1 MVYNKP
7 SWNEFTMILD
17 ILKELEATSSRLEK
31 EAILKREQNNK
42 LLKRVFFL
50 AYDPFTQF
58 YQRKIPAYKSAS
70 KNQADTLDS
79 VLDSL
84 SVLSNREATGNA
96 GIEFL
101 SKLLSSLVESDSKVL
116 ERVIGKDLKCGASA
130 STANKTWPNLIA
142 EYPCMLCTPF
152 DEKIAAKFKF
162 PAVAQLKMD
171 GMRFN
176 AIVKDGK
183 CEFRSRNGKEIDLL
197 GNLEQ
202 DFIKLANGQNL
213 VFDGELLVKDKGII
227 LDRQTGNGILNKAV
241 KGTIM
246 TDEARKVHATV
257 WDVIDYDTFKNGKG
271 KITYQIR
278 FSQLES
284 MALTSKIHLVEST
297 VVASL
302 EEAQQI
308 FEKYLAEGQEGIIL
322 KDLSGVWEDKRVKTQ
337 VKFKAE
343 LDCDLK
349 VVGIQPGT
357 GKYEGMV
364 GALLCES
371 EDGIIK
377 VDVGSGLS
385 DFDRKEFT
393 KNSPVG
399 KIAAVVYNAR
409 IKNKQGEESLFLPRL
424 VEIREDK
431 NIADSAKKIR

>member
-1 MVYNKP
+1 
-7 SWNEFTMILD
+7 MILD

-31 EAILKREQNNK
+31 EAILKREQNNE
-42 LLKRVFFL
+42 LLKKVFFL

-58 YQRKIPAYKSAS
+58 YIRKIPKYEKNTTPYAAS
-70 KNQADTLDS
+70 LISMLPALND
-79 VLDSL
+79 
-84 SVLSNREATGNA
+84 LSNRVVTGNA
-96 GIEFL
+96 AIDHLTGI
-101 SKLLSSLVESDSKVL
+101 L
-116 ERVIGKDLKCGASA
+116 EAVNEPEVIERIIAKDMKCGASA
-130 STANKTWPNLIA
+130 STANKIWSGLIH

-162 PAVAQLKMD
+162 PALAQLKMD

-183 CEFRSRNGKEIDLL
+183 CEFRSRNGKEINLL

-202 DFIKLANGQNL
+202 EFIKLADGQNL
-213 VFDGELLVKDKGII
+213 VFDGELLVTVEGNIV
-227 LDRQTGNGILNKAV
+227 DRQTGNGILNKAV
-241 KGTIM
+241 KGTISSA
-246 TDEARKVHATV
+246 EAKSVQATV
-257 WDVIDYDTFKNGKG
+257 WDVINYDTFKNGKG
-271 KITYQIR
+271 KIAYQVR

-284 MALTSKIHLVEST
+284 MSLPHKIRLVESKI
-297 VVASL
+297 VGSL
-302 EEAQQI
+302 EEAQKI
-308 FEKYLAEGQEGIIL
+308 FEAYLAQGQEGIIL

-357 GKYEGMV
+357 GKYEGQV

-371 EDGIIK
+371 ADGIIK
-377 VDVGSGLS
+377 VDVGTGLS

-399 KIAAVVYNAR
+399 KIAAIVYNAR

-424 VEIREDK
+424 LEIREDK
-431 NIADSAKKIR
+431 NIADSAKNIR

>member
-1 MVYNKP
+1 
-7 SWNEFTMILD
+7 MILD

-31 EAILKREQNNK
+31 EAILKREQNNAT
-42 LLKRVFFL
+42 LKRAFFL

-58 YQRKIPAYKSAS
+58 YIRKIPKYMTDAVATR
-70 KNQADTLDS
+70 TLEKAMDDLSQLSTRS
-79 VLDSL
+79 V
-84 SVLSNREATGNA
+84 TGNE
-96 GIEFL
+96 GIDWLTDILETL
-101 SKLLSSLVESDSKVL
+101 SADEAKVI
-116 ERVIGKDLKCGASA
+116 ERIIAKDMKCGASA
-130 STANKTWPNLIA
+130 STANKIWPSLIA

-162 PAVAQLKMD
+162 PALAQLKMD

-176 AIVKDGK
+176 AIVVNGK
-183 CEFRSRNGKEIDLL
+183 CEFRSRNGKEINLL
-197 GNLEQ
+197 GNLEEE
-202 DFIKLANGQNL
+202 FIKIADGQNL

-241 KGTIM
+241 KGTIL

-257 WDVIDYDTFKNGKG
+257 WDVINYDTFKNGKG
-271 KITYQIR
+271 KIAYQVR

-284 MALTSKIHLVEST
+284 MSLPNKIHLVESK

-302 EEAQQI
+302 EEAQAI
-308 FEKYLAEGQEGIIL
+308 FEEYLAQGQEGIIL
-322 KDLSGVWEDKRVKTQ
+322 KDMTGVWEDKRVKTQ

-349 VVGIQPGT
+349 IVGIQPGT
-357 GKYEGMV
+357 GKYEGLV

-371 EDGIIK
+371 ADGIIK

-399 KIAAVVYNAR
+399 KIAAIVYNAR

-424 VEIREDK
+424 LEIREDK
-431 NIADSAKKIR
+431 NVADSAKNIR

>member
-1 MVYNKP
+1 
-7 SWNEFTMILD
+7 MIFD
-17 ILKELEATSSRLEK
+17 ILKELESTSSRLEK
-31 EAILKREQNNK
+31 EAILEREKNNE

-58 YQRKIPAYKSAS
+58 YQRKIPEYSSARQ
-70 KNQADTLDS
+70 NQADSLDA

-84 SVLSNREATGNA
+84 NVLSNREATGNA

-101 SKLLSSLVESDSKVL
+101 TKLLSSLVESDSKVL

-130 STANKTWPNLIA
+130 STANKIWPGLIH

-162 PAVAQLKMD
+162 PAYAQLKMD

-183 CEFRSRNGKEIDLL
+183 CEFRSRNGKEINLL

-202 DFIKLANGQNL
+202 EFIQIANGQNL
-213 VFDGELLVKDKGII
+213 VFDGELLVNDKGII

-241 KGTIM
+241 KGTIK

-257 WDVIDYDTFKNGKG
+257 WDVINYDTFKSGKG
-271 KITYQIR
+271 KIAYQVR

-284 MALTSKIHLVEST
+284 LSLPSKIHLVESK

-302 EEAQQI
+302 EEAQAI
-308 FEKYLAEGQEGIIL
+308 FEEYLAQGQEGIIL
-322 KDLSGVWEDKRVKTQ
+322 KDMTGVWEDKRVKTQ

-349 VVGIQPGT
+349 VVAIQPGT

-393 KNSPVG
+393 TNSPIG

-431 NIADSAKKIR
+431 TVADSSRKIK